1 MTNSQTVCNFV
12 QRRKNNLIKVFGGK
26 CCICGFDKWQSA
38 LEFHHVNP
46 EEKEFGLTTD
56 TTTKAL
62 EKQLLEAKKCI
73 LVCSNCHRGIHS
85 GFVEIPT
92 NWETFYNEEIA
103 NELLSQLDKK
113 KHYYCIDCGTEI
125 SRSAIRCKACADKHQ
140 QHVERPT
147 REQLKNM
154 IRTQTF
160 ESIGRLYQV
169 DGNSIRKWCDRMNL
183 PRTRKEIKSYSD
195 EEWAAL

>member
-1 MTNSQTVCNFV
+1 MTNSQIVCNFV
-12 QRRKNNLIKVFGGK
+12 QRRKSNLIKVFGGK

-46 EEKEFGLTTD
+46 EEKEFGLTTN

-62 EKQLLEAKKCI
+62 EKQLIEAKKCI
-73 LVCSNCHRGIHS
+73 LVCANCHRGIHS
-85 GFVEIPT
+85 GFVEIPA
-92 NWETFYNEEIA
+92 NWQTYYNEEVA
-103 NELLSQLDKK
+103 NELLAQLDKK
-113 KHYYCIDCGTEI
+113 KHYCIDCGIEI
-125 SRSAIRCKACADKHQ
+125 SKGAIRCKACQDKNQ
-140 QHVERPT
+140 QRAERPT

-169 DGNSIRKWCDRMNL
+169 DGNSIRKWCERMNL
-183 PRTRKEIKSYSD
+183 PRTKKEINLYSD